1 MVQQNQPTKTKMDEQ
16 REKNM
21 QLLKSITRILT
32 GAATGE
38 YSTATIRK
46 RKEAEAARRKAKKEE
61 LARRKKA
68 LMKEKMALA
77 EKLFKQKQ
85 DAAGKQKVK
94 KSSAEKIGMRK
105 DAAKYV
111 ASLEKKARDAK
122 KQVKARDAKNQVL
135 QKQKTKS
142 VTISDK
148 QKKAQIKEPR
158 TVAEAQKAGLL
169 YFRNKKGEKRLAI
182 TSAQLKQFQKKHGIT
197 SYSKALTKF
206 ANMYKPGS
214 GMAKFKADMKKKK

>member
-21 QLLKSITRILT
+21 QFLKSITRILK

-68 LMKEKMALA
+68 LMKEKMVLA

-94 KSSAEKIGMRK
+94 KTSVKDVAPPTTGKRKVSDKNKIKVVGGFKRVLTK
-105 DAAKYV
+105 DPAA
-111 ASLEKKARDAK
+111 SK
-122 KQVKARDAKNQVL
+122 KQQ
-135 QKQKTKS
+135 S
-142 VTISDK
+142 
-148 QKKAQIKEPR
+148 QIKKPR

-169 YFRNKKGEKRLAI
+169 YFTNKKGEKRLAI